1 MDASQ
6 IVHAILL
13 QKKAYSNTS
22 WLCDWYSHECGHF
35 RALAKGGQRP
45 KSGFAGQLDLFV
57 TAQVRVLWGRNHGLA
72 VMQECVVE
80 KYRFELRHQYKQVLA
95 ASYFAFLVMDHT
107 EMFSSLPELYDLLDR
122 ALDFLSE
129 GDVSLRVVEHFEYR
143 MAEVQGMMN
152 ESLPKSAGIGVLAQ
166 HHHRPIPKMR
176 RELVDLMKAVNEL

>member
-1 MDASQ
+1 MDASST
-6 IVHAILL
+6 VCAILL
-13 QKKAYSNTS
+13 QKRAYSNTS
-22 WLCDWYSHECGHF
+22 WLCDWYSQESGHF

-95 ASYFAFLVMDHT
+95 ASYFALLVMEHT
-107 EMFSSLPELYDLLDR
+107 EMFSALPELYELLDK
-122 ALDFLSE
+122 ALDFLNE

-143 MAEVQGMMN
+143 LAEVQGMIP
-152 ESLPKSAGIGVLAQ
+152 ESLPKSAGIRVLAEQ
-166 HHHRPIPKMR
+166 HHRRIPKIR
-176 RELVDLMKAVNEL
+176 SELLALLKPVNEC